1 MVYNVLIPN
10 KKEIDMKYQ
19 VKQLQKKLIENFD
32 DRMSPEFHDYFTMT
46 SEGSVELTK
55 KNDKWFRIC
64 EGFIDAD
71 SKWGAFN
78 NGNIGERT
86 FSGHSISTGDVLIDE
101 SGREFVLRSEEHTSE
116 LQSPE

>member
-1 MVYNVLIPN
+1 MR
-10 KKEIDMKYQ
+10 YQ
-19 VKQLQKKLIENFD
+19 VKQINTDLIENFN

-64 EGFIDAD
+64 EGFVEGD
-71 SKWGAFN
+71 SMWNAFR

-86 FSGHSISTGDVLIDE
+86 FDGFSISTGDILINENDE
-101 SGREFVLRSEEHTSE
+101 TFVLTDLDFE
-116 LQSPE
+116 LIA